1 MKSQIP
7 PLPPGQIKTFP
18 LTPPDHPPSAGG
30 IKKGGDR
37 GDRGI
42 NPLLDRRS
50 FADRSPES
58 SLIIAFHELLHQSQV
73 PQT

>member
-1 MKSQIP
+1 MATRVEPEIYNEITDP
-7 PLPPGQIKTFP
+7 PLTPGQIKTFP
-18 LTPPDHPPSAGG
+18 LTPPIIRHRRGD
-30 IKKGGDR
+30 KKGGDR

-58 SLIIAFHELLHQSQV
+58 SLIIGL
-73 PQT
+73 P